1 MFPNYFDVLGFSLLS
16 FPLLL
21 SLPDLRSGKCSLY
34 ENSRL
39 LMPERLPP
47 LSCNMW
53 LIQYYFLNLL
63 RPYPARPTRPVPSSI
78 SVAGSGTGEGFP
90 PLSPIGTVLFV
101 SADGFETEVDVVYV
115 GRSSFCG
122 QPAIPKNIIKIHRT
136 INNFFI
142 FFPFTIKM

>member
-1 MFPNYFDVLGFSLLS
+1 MFSNYFDVLGFSLLS

-21 SLPDLRSGKCSLY
+21 SLPDLRSGKYSLY

-63 RPYPARPTRPVPSSI
+63 RPYPARPTKPVPSSI

-90 PLSPIGTVLFV
+90 PFPPFV
-101 SADGFETEVDVVYV
+101 SVDGFETKVDGVYV
-115 GRSSFCG
+115 GGSSFCG
-122 QPAIPKNIIKIHRT
+122 QPTIPKNIIKIHKN

-142 FFPFTIKM
+142 LFPFIIKM